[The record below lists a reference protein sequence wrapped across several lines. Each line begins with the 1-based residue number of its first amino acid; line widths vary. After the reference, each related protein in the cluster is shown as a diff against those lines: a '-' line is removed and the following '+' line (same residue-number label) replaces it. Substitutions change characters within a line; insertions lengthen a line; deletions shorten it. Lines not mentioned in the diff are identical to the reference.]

1 MTVGRKIKIW
11 LINKKMKKGDK
22 ELSFNIVLKLR
33 CKSIF
38 FFQAEDGIRDIGV
51 TGVQTCA
58 LPISMHF
65 ESSCYTRLSMA
76 VLQPDVSAEERI
88 AEKRILERGAVPT
101 IDVAVAENVKA
112 HSNRDIRMAKKVS
125 QIFAFV
131 QNLVNFTNKIK
142 LHFKKF
148 FIEAV
153 RKTSLIDHV

>member
-1 MTVGRKIKIW
+1 
-11 LINKKMKKGDK
+11 
-22 ELSFNIVLKLR
+22 
-33 CKSIF
+33 
-38 FFQAEDGIRDIGV
+38 
-51 TGVQTCA
+51 
-58 LPISMHF
+58 
-65 ESSCYTRLSMA
+65 MA

-112 HSNRDIRMAKKVS
+112 HSDRDIRMAKKVS